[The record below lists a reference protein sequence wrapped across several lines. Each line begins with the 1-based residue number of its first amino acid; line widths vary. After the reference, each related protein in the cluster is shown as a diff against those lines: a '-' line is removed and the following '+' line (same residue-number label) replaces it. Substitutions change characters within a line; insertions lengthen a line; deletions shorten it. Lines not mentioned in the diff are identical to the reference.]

1 MEIAIPHELGSAE
14 VRRRLTENSDQIG
27 AGMPG
32 GMVDITTSWPSE
44 NRMDMDIAA
53 MGQSIAG
60 HVDITETQVVFHIEL
75 PMMLGFVQPMVES
88 AIRDQ
93 GRKLVAPIP
102 D

>member
-1 MEIAIPHELGSAE
+1 MEVAIPHTLGTAE

-44 NRMDMDIAA
+44 NRMDMEIQA
-53 MGQSIAG
+53 MGQSIEG
-60 HVDITETQVVFHIEL
+60 HVDVEEARVVFHVEL
-75 PMMLGFVQPMVES
+75 PMALGFIKPMVES

-93 GRKLVAPIP
+93 GQKLVAQKPG
-102 D
+102 